1 MAIFPKLFKRS
12 VGRPTAQLPRAR
24 IEPGKGKPLN
34 VLFIVTDQ
42 ERAWS
47 RYPKGFIEMHAPA
60 RAWLMDNGVTF
71 ANAQCNTPICSTSRG
86 VMYTG
91 AHSPNNELWDNTP
104 LPYSSDLRRDIPT
117 LGSVFTDAGYITGY
131 SGKWHLSKLDI
142 RLKKRNPELAH
153 REVSSYGFSDHSVN
167 GEIDGPFAGLQTD
180 ERTVKHAMEFI
191 QRNKDQD
198 KPWFQAVNLLNP
210 HDIMYYTSGDEMTKS
225 RVINFPDRSERPPQ
239 TSFYKTDLGYELEAH
254 YGPATLG
261 IRPKAIKEYH
271 DTWSSVMGF
280 LDYGNAAHGREMQN
294 YYWNCT
300 RDCDQYLKQL
310 LDGLKASG
318 QLDNTV
324 IMLVSD
330 HGEQLGRHGIRG
342 KGTMPMGDMVNI
354 PFSVVHP
361 AGQKGVTTQALVS
374 QVDIMPTLLGLVGID
389 PTKVRDQ
396 LPSMIGRDAS
406 ALVAHPTAEGPR
418 AKDGVLYHWTSFAFM
433 SSAGVKRF
441 GDAIKLKNPVTK
453 TYEMLDMLRESTKN
467 RGLMRGSLN
476 GRYKF
481 ARYFNSRYTQH
492 PQTWDEM
499 LANTDFELYDV
510 VNDPFEINNL
520 AAKPDAHKDT
530 LLHMNALTN
539 QLIKQEI
546 GADDGKYMPFFAKF

>member
-1 MAIFPKLFKRS
+1 MFAKLFNKAS
-12 VGRPTAQLPRAR
+12 QRPVAQLPRAR
-24 IEPGKGKPLN
+24 IATGKDKPLN

-47 RYPKGFIEMHAPA
+47 RYPKGFIEKHAPA
-60 RAWLMDNGVTF
+60 RAWLAENGVTF

-86 VMYTG
+86 VIYSGT
-91 AHSPNNELWDNTP
+91 HSPNNELWDNTP

-142 RLKKRNPELAH
+142 RLKKPNPELAH
-153 REVSSYGFSDHSVN
+153 KEVTSYGFSDHSVS
-167 GEIDGPFAGLQTD
+167 GEIDGPLAGLQTD
-180 ERTVKHAMEFI
+180 EITVKKALEFI
-191 QRNKDQD
+191 QHSNSQD

-210 HDIMYYTSGDEMTKS
+210 HDIMYYTSGDEMTRS
-225 RVINFPDRSERPPQ
+225 RVIQFPDRSERPPL
-239 TSFYKTDLGYELEAH
+239 TPFYQTDLGYELEAN
-254 YGPATLG
+254 YGLATFG
-261 IRPKAIKEYH
+261 ARPPAIKEYH
-271 DTWSSVMGF
+271 DTWSSVMGY
-280 LDYGNAAHGREMQN
+280 LDYGNETHGREMQN

-300 RDCDQYLKQL
+300 RDCDQYIMQL
-310 LDGLKASG
+310 LDGLKSSA

-330 HGEQLGRHGIRG
+330 HGEQLGRHGMRG
-342 KGTMPMGDMVNI
+342 KGTMPAGDMVNI
-354 PFSVVHP
+354 PFCVVHP
-361 AGQKGVTTQALVS
+361 AGKKGARTDALVS

-389 PTKVRDQ
+389 PAEVRDQ

-406 ALVAHPTAEGPR
+406 ALVSNPQADGPR

-441 GDAIKLKNPVTK
+441 GDAVKLKNPVFK
-453 TYEMLDMLRESTKN
+453 AYEMLDMLRESTKN
-467 RGLMRGSLN
+467 RGLMRGCHT

-481 ARYFNSRYTQH
+481 ARYFNSRYTQQ

-510 VNDPFEINNL
+510 VNDPYEINNL
-520 AAKPDAHKDT
+520 AYQPNLHKER
-530 LLHMNALTN
+530 LLSLNALTN
-539 QLIKQEI
+539 QLIKEEI
-546 GADDGKYMPFFAKF
+546 GADDGQYIPVFAKL